1 MKPYS
6 IFVVDDEPTI
16 REGIALSLNSK
27 YRIKTFAMAETA
39 LAALGTE
46 KPDLVLLDIG
56 LPGMSGL
63 DALPRIKEC
72 VPDILVIV
80 ITAFEEVKTVVSSM
94 KGGAY
99 DYVVKPLHMD
109 TLNVTIRN
117 ALETV
122 RLKKEVQHLQERYL
136 RENLPVFI
144 AESDAIQNVMGLLEH
159 MAKSPDTPILIQG
172 ETGTGKEYIAGA
184 IHYLSPN
191 FNGPLVSVNCAAIP
205 KELIESE
212 LFGYERGAFTGA
224 SAGGKEGLV
233 EQAAGGTLFLDEVAD
248 MSMEVQA
255 KLLRFLEEGEYYRVG
270 GTRKHKVKTRIVS
283 ATNRNLQ
290 SMVDEGRFREDL
302 YYRIA
307 VLKVE
312 VPSLNDRREDVLPIA
327 RHFLV
332 EFSEKFGKPFTG
344 ISPEAE
350 EALCSHL
357 FKGNVREL
365 RNIVERGVLIGKGP
379 LLLLQDVG
387 LEVGS
392 QGREG
397 DAGAVTDE
405 PGDGICFPPLP
416 PGGTSIQAAQEALER
431 FYITEAVL
439 QTGGNET
446 KAAMLLGVNYHTFRY
461 RRRKLG
467 L

>member
-1 MKPYS
+1 MKPYT

-16 REGIALSLNSK
+16 REGIALNLDSK
-27 YRIKTFAMAETA
+27 YRIKTFAMAEDA

-63 DALPRIKEC
+63 DALPKIKEC
-72 VPDILVIV
+72 ASDILVIV
-80 ITAFEEVKTVVSSM
+80 ITAFEDVKTVVSSM
-94 KGGAY
+94 KGGAH
-99 DYVVKPLHMD
+99 DYVVKPLHAD

-122 RLKKEVQHLQERYL
+122 RLKREVRHLQERYL
-136 RENLPVFI
+136 RENLPVYI
-144 AESDAIQNVMGLLEH
+144 AESDVIQNVMGLLGRL
-159 MAKSPDTPILIQG
+159 AKSSDTPILIQG
-172 ETGTGKEYIAGA
+172 ETGTGKEFIARA

-191 FNGPLVSVNCAAIP
+191 FNGQLVSVNFAAIP
-205 KELIESE
+205 KDLIESE
-212 LFGYERGAFTGA
+212 LFGYEGGAFTRE
-224 SAGGKEGLV
+224 SAGERMGLV

-255 KLLRFLEEGEYYRVG
+255 KLLRFLDEGEYYRVG
-270 GTRKHKVKTRIVS
+270 GTRKHKVRTRIVS

-290 SMVDEGRFREDL
+290 SLIDEGRFREDL

-312 VPSLNDRREDVLPIA
+312 VPSLNDRREDILPIA

-332 EFSEKFGKPFTG
+332 EFGEKFEKPFTG

-350 EALCSHL
+350 EALCSHR

-365 RNIVERGVLIGKGP
+365 RNIIERGVLIGKGP

-392 QGREG
+392 RDVKGGGR
-397 DAGAVTDE
+397 ALTDE

-416 PGGTSIQAAQEALER
+416 PGGINIQSSQEALER
-431 FYITEAVL
+431 FYVVEAVL
-439 QTGGNET
+439 RTGGNEAN
-446 KAAMLLGVNYHTFRY
+446 AAMLLGDDNHTFRY

-467 L
+467 V